1 MRPREP
7 ESAIRQLQRLL
18 AGILIAS
25 GMLLLFAAVS
35 YYTYGHIARSN
46 LDSLSFATERPS
58 LAVSAPSPEASY
70 GNART
75 VGVPTLGSPT
85 AGGRDTPAESPS
97 VPATTASIGGLQPR
111 TESLILPVLEPDGA
125 VYLAGSTNGRETGV
139 VGEGSR
145 RVGVDSSEQAAVV
158 ETREPVSTE
167 PAAPQVSVPSA
178 PPAQVYGSASQ
189 PRTEAVRISAL
200 NQSQA
205 PAVTQQP
212 GGQIAEATG
221 DGPGSVQ
228 SKATDASDTTAS
240 GPEAAALTGE
250 LSEPLG
256 AEPEAAAV
264 SSDPTSEPEAEE
276 LVFLAPEPGLLPNDP
291 SPASRIIIP
300 AIKVD
305 SEVTELGLAFTDKG
319 YAWETPKH
327 VVGHVPTTPRPGAQ
341 GLGWYFGHLESPIRR
356 EGNVF
361 QRLPEIPKLL
371 EEYTLNGGEPVHIIL
386 ESPDRSY
393 LYQVYRAET
402 VPQDDLHLIDS
413 GNQDI
418 TLVSCVPRLIYDH
431 RLLVTAALVGVSES

>member
-1 MRPREP
+1 M
-7 ESAIRQLQRLL
+7 RQLQRLL

-46 LDSLSFATERPS
+46 LDKLSFATERPS
-58 LAVSAPSPEASY
+58 LAVSAPSPKANYSGERPTSAAAASSPGGEDGDGIGEAH
-70 GNART
+70 R
-75 VGVPTLGSPT
+75 
-85 AGGRDTPAESPS
+85 

-111 TESLILPVLEPDGA
+111 TESSIEPVVELNAAVQLTASANGIESGA
-125 VYLAGSTNGRETGV
+125 IA
-139 VGEGSR
+139 EGSR
-145 RVGVDSSEQAAVV
+145 EVGVDSSEQAAVV
-158 ETREPVSTE
+158 KTRESVSTE
-167 PAAPQVSVPSA
+167 PAASRVSVPSA
-178 PPAQVYGSASQ
+178 PPVQAYGSASQ
-189 PRTEAVRISAL
+189 PRTKAVRISAL

-221 DGPGSVQ
+221 DVAPSAQPNTADV
-228 SKATDASDTTAS
+228 SDSTAS
-240 GPEAAALTGE
+240 GPEVSTTLTGE
-250 LSEPLG
+250 LSKPPG

-300 AIKVD
+300 SIKVD